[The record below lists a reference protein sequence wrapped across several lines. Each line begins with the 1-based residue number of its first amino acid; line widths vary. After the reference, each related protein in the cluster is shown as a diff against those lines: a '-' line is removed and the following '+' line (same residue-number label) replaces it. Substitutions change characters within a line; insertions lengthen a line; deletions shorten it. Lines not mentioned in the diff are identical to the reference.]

1 MRHGPIARPD
11 LEAGRAAI
19 DEKAGYPLPGAA
31 LTRVILPGGGEQD
44 HEIRDVGVADEVL
57 GAVDDPIPA
66 VAPCEA
72 LHATNVGARV
82 GLGHGQRIHLLA
94 PHAGQEIALALLGI
108 AGAKNVRR
116 SPPPARQ
123 GHGGAAE
130 FPLEQREAHVVE
142 ATAAMLLGYIGRVE
156 AEVAN
161 LAADVVADFSRQ
173 LAGALDLGLERIE
186 LRLDEAADHV
196 DDHLLLVAETEI
208 HSPPLRCWAQS
219 SGSLRLGEAANDIE
233 ASQKLMGVIWPRRI
247 GTRPPQAIWKAISPS
262 LPCSGA
268 CMEAAS
274 C

>member
-1 MRHGPIARPD
+1 
-11 LEAGRAAI
+11 
-19 DEKAGYPLPGAA
+19 
-31 LTRVILPGGGEQD
+31 
-44 HEIRDVGVADEVL
+44 
-57 GAVDDPIPA
+57 
-66 VAPCEA
+66 
-72 LHATNVGARV
+72 
-82 GLGHGQRIHLLA
+82 
-94 PHAGQEIALALLGI
+94 
-108 AGAKNVRR
+108 
-116 SPPPARQ
+116 
-123 GHGGAAE
+123 
-130 FPLEQREAHVVE
+130 
-142 ATAAMLLGYIGRVE
+142 MLLGYIGRVE

-233 ASQKLMGVIWPRRI
+233 ASQKLMASSGRDGLEPDLRKLYGRR
-247 GTRPPQAIWKAISPS
+247 SPLRS
-262 LPCSGA
+262 FVSGA